1 MKLLIEIDSA
11 SGFCFG
17 VVNAIK
23 KAEEEL
29 KTEPKLCSLGDIVHN
44 GQEMQRLAEKG
55 LTVIDRSDLERLHGQ
70 KVLFR
75 AHGEPPATYET
86 ARRNGISIVD
96 ASCPV
101 VLALQKKIRRAYTE
115 HPEAQI
121 AIYGKKGHAEVN
133 GLVGQTDGHSIVI
146 ECLDEVDTLD
156 FTRDVILFSQ
166 TTQSV
171 DGFNALV
178 ATIAQRMTNG
188 ARFEYHDTICRQV
201 ANRIPNIRKFAAK
214 FDVVLF
220 VSGAKSSNGKV
231 LFDECRAVNANSH
244 FVSTYDDIDPEW
256 LRGAKSIGICGA
268 TSTPKWLMEK
278 IAEQL
283 LVARYE

>member
-1 MKLLIEIDSA
+1 MANIEIDSA

-29 KTEPKLCSLGDIVHN
+29 KTEPRLYSLGDIVHN
-44 GQEMQRLAEKG
+44 EQEMQRLADKG
-55 LTVIDRSDLERLHGQ
+55 LTAIEHSALKRLHGQ

-86 ARRNGISIVD
+86 ARRNDISIVD

-101 VLALQKKIRRAYTE
+101 VLALQKKIRKAYTE
-115 HPEAQI
+115 YPDAQI
-121 AIYGKKGHAEVN
+121 VIYGKKGHAEVN

-146 ECLDEVDTLD
+146 EKNDEVATLD
-156 FTRDVILFSQ
+156 FTRDIILFSQ

-171 DGFNALV
+171 DGFNTLV
-178 ATIAQRMTNG
+178 EAIRQRMAAG

-231 LFDECRAVNANSH
+231 LFDECKAVNPRSY
-244 FVSTYDDIDPEW
+244 FISTFADIDPDT
-256 LRGAKSIGICGA
+256 LRHVASIGICGA
-268 TSTPKWLMEK
+268 TSTPKWLMEE
-278 IAEQL
+278 IAEKL
-283 LVARYE
+283 NTIK